1 MSNKCDLKKEAE
13 QNNTLKKEPANKRVF
28 LNLLSLDVFPSND
41 ADCIIALCK
50 ADMIIATSA
59 CLAIEQ
65 QERLQPLPLCE

>member
-1 MSNKCDLKKEAE
+1 MSSKCDLKNKRE

-28 LNLLSLDVFPSND
+28 LNLLSQDFFPSND

-65 QERLQPLPLCE
+65 QECLKPLPLRE